1 MKKIILLFL
10 VSFLLG
16 FFSVGQTQIDS
27 LRQILSDQDNDSNKV
42 KTYLQFFYTDLYY
55 SNPEEVIQY
64 TREAADLSRAINYHK
79 GEVEAYNSLGYIY
92 RVRSENDSA
101 FHFFGKALK
110 LAEPINYN
118 LGILDAYV
126 GLGNTYNQLSKWQQA
141 IIEFKKAEELAFS
154 GGNLRIAASANNNL
168 GNISLAQG
176 ALQDALIYYQ
186 KAADIGPP
194 SIEEVA
200 LVNIGLVHIELNNP
214 EKAMDYLLEAK
225 EMTSQSEN
233 WYALAF
239 IHQHLGSLER
249 SKSNLPEA
257 LDYYQKA
264 MDIYKSINERQFYSE
279 VLTSI
284 ASVYYEK
291 KLYLKAL
298 AAYNESIQIQKEIS
312 HYAGW
317 CNSLHGMGEV
327 YLAMGNISASEKT
340 LIEALNIADKNTLLT
355 LKDDIVLTLSTLYK
369 NSGRYKKALAYHE
382 LYKQLSDSLLNQE
395 KQEQIDELETR
406 FETKQKQQEIDLL
419 SAENQIANLNVL
431 QQTNFR
437 NYVIIIAFILAIL
450 AAVAYNRVQVKAK
463 ANNKLK
469 ELDQLKTNFFTDISH
484 EFRTP
489 LTLILSPVSKALKSE
504 QNSPIKHDLEL
515 IQRNAERLLE
525 LTNQLLDL
533 SKLEAG
539 KLKLTVRPY
548 NLHDFLQV
556 SVASFESFA
565 PSKNID
571 FKIELKDVPTSAYF
585 DQDNLQK
592 ILNNLLS
599 NAFKFTPDGGCII
612 LKADAA
618 KKHLNITVKDTGP
631 GISEKQQRKVFDR
644 FYQNDNNEQG
654 GGSGIG
660 LTLTKEL
667 VLLHHGSISLDSAV
681 GVGSTFKFSIPIEA
695 SAYQKKEIDA
705 SLTEPLK
712 PASTF
717 NDSIEWD
724 QIKEKEGIPIALIV
738 EDNFDLSHH
747 IRSVLSEKYTVFE
760 AKNGVAGVER
770 AMELIPDI
778 IISDWMMPKMDGLE
792 FCKKVKED
800 QRSSHIPIIMLTA
813 KADVSSKLEGLK
825 TGADEYLTKPFNTE
839 ELLAR
844 MENLISQRAHLK
856 SIYSKRITV
865 SPSKIEVTDPNEAF
879 LQKALGIVDSHIEDN
894 EFTVEKFQ
902 GEMAMSRM
910 QLHRKLKALT
920 DFSASEFIRNLRLQ
934 RAADLLSSNGMQVS
948 EVAYKTGFN
957 SLSYF
962 TQCFKEKYGVIP
974 SQYESI
980 VP

>member
-1 MKKIILLFL
+1 MKRVLSLCIIYYLLA
-10 VSFLLG
+10 
-16 FFSVGQTQIDS
+16 FSTLAQTTIDS
-27 LRQILSDQDNDSNKV
+27 LRQILETQSSDSNKV
-42 KTYLQFFYTDLYY
+42 NTYLQFFFTDLYY
-55 SNPEEVIQY
+55 TDPAEVIQF
-64 TREAADLSRAINYHK
+64 TKKAMRLSQKINYTK

-92 RVRSENDSA
+92 RLRSSHDSA
-101 FHFFGKALK
+101 FYYFKKGKL
-110 LAEPINYN
+110 LAETVNYTPG
-118 LGILDAYV
+118 LLDAYI
-126 GLGNTYNQLSKWQQA
+126 GFGNTYNQLSRWQEA
-141 IIEFKKAEELAFS
+141 IFEFKRAEEVALAAD
-154 GGNLRIAASANNNL
+154 NLSIAASANNNL

-176 ALQDALIYYQ
+176 ALQDALIFYQ

-194 SIEEVA
+194 SIKEVA
-200 LVNIGLVHIELNNP
+200 LVNIALVHIELNNP
-214 EKAMDYLLEAK
+214 EKAIVYLLEAK
-225 EMTSQSEN
+225 EMTNQSEN

-239 IHQHLGSLER
+239 INQHLGSLER

-279 VLTSI
+279 VLSSV

-298 AAYNESIQIQKEIS
+298 AAYEESLQIQKEIS
-312 HYAGW
+312 HYGGW

-327 YLAMGNISASEKT
+327 YLAMGNISASEKA
-340 LIEALNIADKNTLLT
+340 LIEALNIADANTLLT
-355 LKDDIVLTLSTLYK
+355 YKDDVVLTLSKLYK
-369 NSGRYKKALAYHE
+369 NSGRYKKALGYHE

-395 KQEQIDELETR
+395 KQEQIAELETR
-406 FETKQKQQEIDLL
+406 FETKQKQQEIELL

-437 NYVIIIAFILAIL
+437 NYLIIIAFILAIL
-450 AAVAYNRVQVKAK
+450 VAVAYNRVQVKAK
-463 ANNKLK
+463 ANKKLQ
-469 ELDQLKTNFFTDISH
+469 ELDSLKTNFFTNISH

-489 LTLILSPVSKALKSE
+489 LTLILNPIENILTD
-504 QNSPIKHDLEL
+504 QNDSAIRNDLL
-515 IQRNAERLLE
+515 LVQRNGQRLLE

-539 KLKLTVRPY
+539 KLKLAVSEHE
-548 NLHDFLQV
+548 LSEFLKICI
-556 SVASFESFA
+556 ASFDSLAASKKIKFKTDLKNA
-565 PSKNID
+565 PK
-571 FKIELKDVPTSAYF
+571 SAYF
-585 DQDNLQK
+585 DHDNLQK

-599 NAFKFTPDGGCII
+599 NAFKFTPEGGEVV
-612 LKADAA
+612 LE
-618 KKHLNITVKDTGP
+618 VKQENTIMHISVRDSGT
-631 GISEKQQRKVFDR
+631 GISAKEQEKIFDR
-644 FYQNDNNEQG
+644 FYQNDHNQA

-660 LTLTKEL
+660 LRLTKEL
-667 VLLHHGSISLDSAV
+667 VLLHHGMISLDSTV
-681 GVGSTFKFSIPIEA
+681 GVGSSFKFSIPIVE
-695 SAYQKKEIDA
+695 SAYQKNEIDS
-705 SLTEPLK
+705 SLTMSKK
-712 PASTF
+712 PVGTF
-717 NDSIEWD
+717 NDPILWN
-724 QIKEKEGIPIALIV
+724 QIKDNGGRPIALVV
-738 EDNFDLSHH
+738 EDNLDLSHH
-747 IRSVLSEKYTVFE
+747 IKSVLSEKYTVFE
-760 AKNGVAGVER
+760 AKNGEVGIER

-839 ELLAR
+839 ELLTR
-844 MENLISQRAHLK
+844 IENLITQRARLK

-879 LQKALGIVDSHIEDN
+879 LQKILFIVESHIEDN
-894 EFTVEKFQ
+894 EFTVEKLQ

-920 DFSASEFIRNLRLQ
+920 DLSANEFIRNLRLQ
-934 RAADLLSSNGMQVS
+934 RAADLLSSNGLQVS
-948 EVAYKTGFN
+948 EVAYKSGFN

-962 TQCFKEKYGVIP
+962 TQCFKEKYGVTP

-980 VP
+980 AP